1 MDYQQFIGKE
11 VLSKNQ
17 QRGQTVSFD
26 KDRIT
31 VRFNDGDKIFNPTV
45 AFSNHFLTFLD
56 EQLNCLINAEFVE
69 KEKQIIE
76 DRQQA
81 HKKAISRYKKVN
93 ALYQQLKKKDQMLK
107 ALFGRD
113 FVYPP
118 FKELEKQYRLVI
130 NKDDDWVSRWMRRTN
145 YYSRY

>member
-11 VLSKNQ
+11 VLNKNQ

-31 VRFNDGDKIFNPTV
+31 VRFINGDKIFNPTV

-56 EQLNCLINAEFVE
+56 DTLNHLVNEEFVK

-76 DRQQA
+76 NRQKA
-81 HKKAISRYKKVN
+81 HKKAIDRYKRVN
-93 ALYQQLKKKDQMLK
+93 ALYQKLKKKDQMLK

-113 FVYPP
+113 FIYPP

-130 NKDDDWVSRWMRRTN
+130 NRDDDWLSKWIRKEN